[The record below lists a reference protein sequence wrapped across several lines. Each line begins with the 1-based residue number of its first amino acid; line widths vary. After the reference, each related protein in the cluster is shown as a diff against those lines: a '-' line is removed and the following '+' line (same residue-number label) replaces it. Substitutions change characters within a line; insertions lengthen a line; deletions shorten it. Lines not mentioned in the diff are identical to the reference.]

1 MNAPKLVIGANG
13 FLGSHVTRQLVAD
26 CAPQKGEVRAMVRP
40 AANTRSIDD
49 LPLTRFHGD
58 VFDTATVAE
67 AMAGCDD
74 VYYCVVDTRA
84 WLRDPSPLF
93 RTNVAGLRNV
103 LDVATDASLRRF
115 VFTSSYATVG
125 RRRGHVA
132 TEEDRVDTRKVTPYV
147 RSRVAAEDLVL
158 QYAHDAGLP
167 AVAMCVS
174 TTYGG
179 GDWGRTPHGAAARSL
194 RRDLRPRRGFA
205 GTSRPVRLAGRRTA
219 SSHRHLVSG
228 DSVRSIDVVV
238 EAVVTFAGAAGF
250 AHTLAPLRRGQQ
262 DPCFRVPGDGTI
274 WRTSLLPTGP
284 VTARISRAGRDAARC
299 VAWGSGAE
307 EFVDMAPAMLGAAD
321 DASDFVPLHPAVAA
335 AHRRLP
341 NLRLGRTG
349 QVLEALIPAVIE
361 QRVPGADAF
370 RSWRL
375 LVSKYGTQA
384 PGPAPPGMRVP
395 PSAEVWRHIP
405 SWEFHRANVDPGRA
419 RAVVGCAQRAAS
431 LERLV
436 SLPAAR
442 AAEAL
447 TSLPGVGVWTAA
459 ETTQR
464 VFGDADAV
472 SVGDYHIPK
481 MIGWTLVGR
490 PVDDAGMLELL
501 EPMRPHRHRV
511 VRLLEASGLA
521 REPRRGPRLPVQ
533 NIRAL

>member
-1 MNAPKLVIGANG
+1 
-13 FLGSHVTRQLVAD
+13 
-26 CAPQKGEVRAMVRP
+26 
-40 AANTRSIDD
+40 
-49 LPLTRFHGD
+49 
-58 VFDTATVAE
+58 
-67 AMAGCDD
+67 
-74 VYYCVVDTRA
+74 
-84 WLRDPSPLF
+84 
-93 RTNVAGLRNV
+93 
-103 LDVATDASLRRF
+103 
-115 VFTSSYATVG
+115 
-125 RRRGHVA
+125 
-132 TEEDRVDTRKVTPYV
+132 
-147 RSRVAAEDLVL
+147 
-158 QYAHDAGLP
+158 
-167 AVAMCVS
+167 
-174 TTYGG
+174 
-179 GDWGRTPHGAAARSL
+179 
-194 RRDLRPRRGFA
+194 
-205 GTSRPVRLAGRRTA
+205 
-219 SSHRHLVSG
+219 
-228 DSVRSIDVVV
+228 
-238 EAVVTFAGAAGF
+238 
-250 AHTLAPLRRGQQ
+250 
-262 DPCFRVPGDGTI
+262 
-274 WRTSLLPTGP
+274 
-284 VTARISRAGRDAARC
+284 
-299 VAWGSGAE
+299 
-307 EFVDMAPAMLGAAD
+307 
-321 DASDFVPLHPAVAA
+321 
-335 AHRRLP
+335 
-341 NLRLGRTG
+341 LGRTG